1 MLTQFFKPSIMKN
14 RAARSAVRSARA
26 LKTFFGAIPNRT
38 LLDLNGHRSHLLW
51 MEEILGVCFLH
62 QSVGDE
68 LVWAIPPGAG
78 VSGAGLSR
86 SQRWL
91 IVSTS
96 LAP

>member
-1 MLTQFFKPSIMKN
+1 MSGLSFVGVDTIFQTIDNEKSSGKKCSSFGKGSKN
-14 RAARSAVRSARA
+14 I
-26 LKTFFGAIPNRT
+26 FGAIPNRT

-78 VSGAGLSR
+78 FPVRGFQGVSDGLS
-86 SQRWL
+86 
-91 IVSTS
+91 
-96 LAP
+96 